1 MSRQATAAFLVFAAG
16 VTVLASQASRPDHG
30 ARLLSKLQNAL
41 GGAKQIAGIRDF
53 EEVIRAEAWDSKGGS
68 LGQVRKRTRWMR
80 SPNVVRLDQLGFRGT
95 YVLFYDGETGAGWE
109 IPPDVASTD
118 PFKTDGKPV
127 PLKDGELKFARGY
140 LSGFVLNQWL
150 ADRTPGYTV
159 SSPRASVLRI
169 THNGDATDFTL
180 DPATGLPLKSA
191 SVSLADPDRPVPA
204 EIRYSG
210 WKLFS
215 GVRFPSRRVNY
226 HSGIKRGEVV
236 TEMIQVNAGLDAGAL
251 GTKPRDFAPD
261 IPRLPTAPR
270 KLLSGPRPQRGGK
283 PGIGPQ

>member
-1 MSRQATAAFLVFAAG
+1 MCRKAAVAVLVFAAG
-16 VTVLASQASRPDHG
+16 VTVFASEAPQPQAG
-30 ARLLSKLQNAL
+30 IKLLGKLQNAL
-41 GGAKQIAGIRDF
+41 GGAKQIAAIRDY

-95 YVLFYDGETGAGWE
+95 YVLFFDGDAGAGWE
-109 IPPDVASTD
+109 IPPDVAAAD

-127 PLKDGELKFARGY
+127 PLKDGELKFAKGY

-159 SSPRASVLRI
+159 SSPRADVLRI
-169 THNGDATDFTL
+169 AHDGDVTDFTL
-180 DPATGLPLKSA
+180 DRATGLPLKSS
-191 SVSLADPDRPVPA
+191 SVSLGDPDKPVPA
-204 EIRYSG
+204 EIRYAG

-226 HSGIKRGEVV
+226 HSGVKRGEIV
-236 TEMIQVNAGLDAGAL
+236 TEFLQINTGLNAGVL
-251 GTKPRDFAPD
+251 GTKPSDFAPD
-261 IPRLPTAPR
+261 IPKR
-270 KLLSGPRPQRGGK
+270 K
-283 PGIGPQ
+283 